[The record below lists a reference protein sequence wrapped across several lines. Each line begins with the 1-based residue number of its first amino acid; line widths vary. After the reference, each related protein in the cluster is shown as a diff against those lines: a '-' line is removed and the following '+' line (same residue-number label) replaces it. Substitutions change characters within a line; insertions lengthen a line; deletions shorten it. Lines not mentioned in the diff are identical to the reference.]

1 MAQTT
6 GAVDVRIG
14 EGIAWLVMAGDAGNR
29 LTSALRSGL
38 LAALAR
44 VEKDP
49 EVACIV
55 LSGGNGGFS
64 DGDDPAELDAAHGD
78 PGPAELCRRI
88 ELCRKPVIAALQGR
102 ALGTGAELALAA
114 HYRLAARGTLFGLPN
129 VALGLP
135 PAAGATQRLPR
146 LLGAGPALEMM
157 LSGRTIRLDET
168 APAGLLDRLA
178 EGPLD
183 EEARAFC
190 AELRAEGFGP
200 RPVAQR
206 REGFADPIG
215 YQQAVAAHRAE
226 VTASANPARREIV
239 AAVEA
244 AQLLPF
250 AGGLDFE
257 ADAYESCRESEA
269 GTALRAV
276 AAAERIAA
284 AEMVPARPAPRRIC
298 VLGDGPLAVPLLQA
312 LLPVAAEVDWGCGAP
327 DSLHAGVI
335 ALRDRLDESR
345 RAGVLSAEEAE
356 ERLSRL
362 RVGPAAEM
370 ARAAELILVAGP
382 GQAEVAAPP
391 GVSRLPVYPGRV
403 SEVGLRFAPSP
414 VTARLVEVIV
424 GPRARDGQ
432 LADAEA
438 LAAQMGCLALRVRS
452 AGESLG
458 GRIFDACCRAA
469 DALVD
474 MGQSPFDIDA
484 ACRDWGWRRGPFL
497 RRDQMGLARL
507 GAQARAES
515 AANWASELVRAGRG
529 GRETGRGFYDWPE
542 DGLPLASAE
551 VEALL
556 AARRPAAPALPAAEL
571 RGLLIG
577 AMANE
582 GARMLGTGMLRRASD
597 LDLVALQ
604 VLELPRWRGGPMY
617 AALRMGAR
625 GLREAL
631 AGVTHADRAFWQPHP
646 LWDDLVTT
654 RANSWPGGA

>member
-14 EGIAWLVMAGDAGNR
+14 EGIAWLVMTGEADNR
-29 LTSALRSGL
+29 LTPAMRSGL
-38 LAALAR
+38 LAALTR
-44 VEKDP
+44 VEADP
-49 EVACIV
+49 EIACII
-55 LSGGNGGFS
+55 LTGGKAGFS
-64 DGDDPAELDAAHGD
+64 GGDDPAELDAAHGD

-88 ELCRKPVIAALQGR
+88 ELCRKPVIAALHGR
-102 ALGTGAELALAA
+102 ALGIGAELALAA

-157 LSGRTIRLDET
+157 LSGEAIRLDET

-190 AELRAEGFGP
+190 AELRAEGLGP
-200 RPVAQR
+200 RPAAQR

-215 YQQAVAAHRAE
+215 YQQAVAGHRAE

-269 GTALRAV
+269 GTALRAM

-284 AEMVPARPAPRRIC
+284 AEMTPAGAAPRRIC
-298 VLGDGPLAVPLLQA
+298 VLGDGPLAVPMLLA
-312 LLPVAAEVDWGCGAP
+312 LLPIAAEVDWGCGAP
-327 DSLHAGVI
+327 EALHAGVI
-335 ALRDRLDESR
+335 SLRDRLDESR
-345 RAGVLSAEEAE
+345 RVGVLSAEEAE

-382 GQAEVAAPP
+382 GQSEVAAPP

-403 SEVGLRFAPSP
+403 AEVGLRFAPSP
-414 VTARLVEVIV
+414 VTARLVEVVV

-452 AGESLG
+452 GGESLG

-507 GAQARAES
+507 GAQARAEG
-515 AANWASELVRAGRG
+515 AANWATELVRAGRS
-529 GRETGRGFYDWPE
+529 GREAGRGFYDWP
-542 DGLPLASAE
+542 DSGLPVASSE

-571 RGLLIG
+571 RGLLVG

-604 VLELPRWRGGPMY
+604 VLELPRWRGGPMH

-631 AGVTHADRAFWQPHP
+631 ARVTHPDRAFWQPHP

-654 RANSWPGGA
+654 RAASWPGGA